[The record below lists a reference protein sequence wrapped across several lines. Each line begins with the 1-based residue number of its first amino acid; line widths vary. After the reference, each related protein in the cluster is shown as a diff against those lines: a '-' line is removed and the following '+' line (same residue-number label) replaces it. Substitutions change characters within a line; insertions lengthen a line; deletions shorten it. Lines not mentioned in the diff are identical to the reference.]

1 MLFRTPFTS
10 PSSVAPSF
18 RSSSPSPSSRPTL
31 AGAALFALLGLGI
44 AAPIFVAPGCASP
57 NGLVASRNAK
67 GVELYATGDYDRAIA
82 VFQEA
87 LAENPENA
95 ETLYN
100 LGAAYQ
106 RKALATGDYN
116 LLTQAENAYWAAL
129 ERDAAPETI
138 VCCYRGLATS
148 ASTRGDASGALQTLE
163 DWRDRNPDSIEPKL
177 EIAYL
182 LEALERDDDAYAVLE
197 EVAAAAPND
206 YRAFYKMGVLQE
218 RAGNVEE
225 ALDKT
230 TIAGRLNPT
239 DAALAKKAT
248 ELRAALEQ
256 NAAKA
261 TETADEVANLES
273 ETTLVAPT
281 AATDDAAEPEI
292 DAPTLPAPTFFDD
305 ATQTDDAGTGAG
317 DSTTNA
323 PQTLGADEVVLF
335 ARPDVDETLA
345 QNGKTSNPSPAVAAA
360 PRRQIVD
367 EGNVK
372 WIAPTAA
379 ASQVAANP
387 ADATAKNVKTGTNA
401 ASRLSD
407 GSGDATAVVQN
418 AQNTWNTQNAR
429 NTQTAQ
435 SRNDAQAPKDAQEKE
450 TAQVAQNTPTA
461 PTPQTPTVAKVAQA
475 PDAPRS
481 QRRAKKRTELNGEP
495 PTLRAGSFF

>member
-1 MLFRTPFTS
+1 MLFRTPLSF
-10 PSSVAPSF
+10 PPSVAPSF
-18 RSSSPSPSSRPTL
+18 RSPSSSSRPTL

-44 AAPIFVAPGCASP
+44 AAPTFLATGCSSP
-57 NGLVASRNAK
+57 NGLVASRNAR

-82 VFQEA
+82 VFQET

-106 RKALATGDYN
+106 RKALATGDYA

-148 ASTRGDASGALQTLE
+148 ASTRGDAALALQTLE
-163 DWRDRNPDSIEPKL
+163 SWRDRNPDSIEPKL

-182 LEALERDDDAYAVLE
+182 LEAQERDDEAYAILE
-197 EVAAAAPND
+197 EVAEAAPND

-218 RAGNVEE
+218 RAGNVQE

-239 DAALAKKAT
+239 DATLAKKAT

-256 NAAKA
+256 NAEKA
-261 TETADEVANLES
+261 TETADELADLES

-281 AATDDAAEPEI
+281 SATDDAAELEI
-292 DAPTLPAPTFFDD
+292 DAPTLPSPTFFDD
-305 ATQTDDAGTGAG
+305 ATQTDDASDA
-317 DSTTNA
+317 STTNA

-335 ARPDVDETLA
+335 ARPDVDGTLA
-345 QNGKTSNPSPAVAAA
+345 ANPKESASTVAAA
-360 PRRQIVD
+360 PRRKIID

-379 ASQVAANP
+379 ESAAVASAP
-387 ADATAKNVKTGTNA
+387 TTKTGSNA

-407 GSGDATAVVQN
+407 GSGDSGAV
-418 AQNTWNTQNAR
+418 AQSKEVAKETQKTQDAKE
-429 NTQTAQ
+429 TQTAQ
-435 SRNDAQAPKDAQEKE
+435 ATQAPK
-450 TAQVAQNTPTA
+450 
-461 PTPQTPTVAKVAQA
+461 VAKVAQA
-475 PDAPRS
+475 TPSANAAQPP
-481 QRRAKKRTELNGEP
+481 RRASKRVELNAEP

>member
-1 MLFRTPFTS
+1 MLFRTPLPFP
-10 PSSVAPSF
+10 PSAAPSF
-18 RSSSPSPSSRPTL
+18 RSPSSSRPTL

-44 AAPIFVAPGCASP
+44 AAPTFLATGCSSP
-57 NGLVASRNAK
+57 NGLVASRNAR

-82 VFQEA
+82 VFQET

-106 RKALATGDYN
+106 RKALATGDYA

-148 ASTRGDASGALQTLE
+148 ASTRGDAATALRTLE

-182 LEALERDDDAYAVLE
+182 LEAQERDDDAYAVLE
-197 EVAAAAPND
+197 EVAEAAPND

-218 RAGNVEE
+218 RAGNVQE

-239 DAALAKKAT
+239 DATLAKKAT

-256 NAAKA
+256 NAEKA
-261 TETADEVANLES
+261 TATADEIADLES

-281 AATDDAAEPEI
+281 SATDDAAELEI
-292 DAPTLPAPTFFDD
+292 DAPTLPSPTFFDD
-305 ATQTDDAGTGAG
+305 ATQTDDASDA
-317 DSTTNA
+317 STTNA
-323 PQTLGADEVVLF
+323 SQTLGADEIVLF
-335 ARPDVDETLA
+335 ARPDADGTLA
-345 QNGKTSNPSPAVAAA
+345 ANTKASASTVAAA
-360 PRRQIVD
+360 PRRKIID

-372 WIAPTAA
+372 WIAPVAASEAAGTDLEIAQTTKTASTAA
-379 ASQVAANP
+379 P
-387 ADATAKNVKTGTNA
+387 
-401 ASRLSD
+401 RLAD
-407 GSGDATAVVQN
+407 GSGDSTAF
-418 AQNTWNTQNAR
+418 AQNKKAGE
-429 NTQTAQ
+429 
-435 SRNDAQAPKDAQEKE
+435 EKE
-450 TAQVAQNTPTA
+450 TAQVAQTA
-461 PTPQTPTVAKVAQA
+461 QTQQVAKVAQA
-475 PDAPRS
+475 TPSAKPTQS
-481 QRRAKKRTELNGEP
+481 SKRASKRTELNAEP

>member
-1 MLFRTPFTS
+1 MLFRSFLTFP
-10 PSSVAPSF
+10 PSAAPSF
-18 RSSSPSPSSRPTL
+18 RSSTTSPSPSRPTL
-31 AGAALFALLGLGI
+31 AGAALFALLGFGI
-44 AAPIFVAPGCASP
+44 AAPTFVATGCASP
-57 NGLVASRNAK
+57 SGLVASRNAQ

-82 VFQEA
+82 VFQET

-106 RKALATGDYN
+106 RKALATGDYA

-148 ASTRGDASGALQTLE
+148 ASTRGDAATALRTLE
-163 DWRDRNPDSIEPKL
+163 DWRDRNPESIEPKL
-177 EIAYL
+177 EIAYF
-182 LEALERDDDAYAVLE
+182 LEAQERDDEAYAVLE
-197 EVAAAAPND
+197 EVAEAAPND

-218 RAGNVEE
+218 RAGNVQE
-225 ALDKT
+225 ALDNT

-256 NAAKA
+256 SAEKA
-261 TETADEVANLES
+261 TETADEIADLAS

-281 AATDDAAEPEI
+281 AATDDAADVELENN
-292 DAPTLPAPTFFDD
+292 APTLPSPTFFDD
-305 ATQTDDAGTGAG
+305 APSTDDASDA
-317 DSTTNA
+317 STTNA

-335 ARPDVDETLA
+335 ARPDVDGTLA
-345 QNGKTSNPSPAVAAA
+345 ENSTSTQAQTKTAPTAVAAA
-360 PRRQIVD
+360 SSRRQIVD

-379 ASQVAANP
+379 NS
-387 ADATAKNVKTGTNA
+387 ADATVKNGKTGANA

-407 GSGDATAVVQN
+407 GSGDATAVAQNKQN
-418 AQNTWNTQNAR
+418 AQNN
-429 NTQTAQ
+429 
-435 SRNDAQAPKDAQEKE
+435 E
-450 TAQVAQNTPTA
+450 TAQVAQNTQNA
-461 PTPQTPTVAKVAQA
+461 PTTQARPVVKVAQA
-475 PDAPRS
+475 PPSVNATQS
-481 QRRAKKRTELNGEP
+481 QKRVKKRTELNAEP

>member
-1 MLFRTPFTS
+1 MLFRSPFS
-10 PSSVAPSF
+10 FPPSVAPSF
-18 RSSSPSPSSRPTL
+18 RSSSPSSPSTSSRPTL
-31 AGAALFALLGLGI
+31 AQAALFALLGLGI
-44 AAPIFVAPGCASP
+44 VAPTLVAPGCSSP
-57 NGLVASRNAK
+57 SGLVASRNAQ
-67 GVELYATGDYDRAIA
+67 GVELYANGDYDRAIA
-82 VFQEA
+82 VFQDA

-106 RKALATGDYN
+106 RKALATGDYA

-148 ASTRGDASGALQTLE
+148 ATTRGDAALALQTLE
-163 DWRDRNPDSIEPKL
+163 DWRDRNPESIEPKL

-182 LEALERDDDAYAVLE
+182 LEAQERDDDAYAVLE

-218 RAGNVEE
+218 RAGNVQE

-239 DAALAKKAT
+239 DAALAQKAT

-281 AATDDAAEPEI
+281 AATDDEI
-292 DAPTLPAPTFFDD
+292 DAPTLPSPTFFDD
-305 ATQTDDAGTGAG
+305 ATQTDDAGTGADD

-345 QNGKTSNPSPAVAAA
+345 ANSTQTKNASTAVAAA
-360 PRRQIVD
+360 PPRRKIVD
-367 EGNVK
+367 DGNVK

-379 ASQVAANP
+379 ASEVAA
-387 ADATAKNVKTGTNA
+387 ASSAASDSAVTTVKNVKTGSTA

-407 GSGDATAVVQN
+407 GSGDATAV
-418 AQNTWNTQNAR
+418 AQSEQNTQNTQ
-429 NTQTAQ
+429 NTQ
-435 SRNDAQAPKDAQEKE
+435 NLKE
-450 TAQVAQNTPTA
+450 TQNKEATQVAQNTQNA
-461 PTPQTPTVAKVAQA
+461 PATQTRPVAKVAQA
-475 PDAPRS
+475 TPTPTPKRV
-481 QRRAKKRTELNGEP
+481 QKRTELNAEP

>member
-1 MLFRTPFTS
+1 MLFRTPLSF
-10 PSSVAPSF
+10 PPSVAPSF
-18 RSSSPSPSSRPTL
+18 RSPSSSSRPTL

-44 AAPIFVAPGCASP
+44 AAPTFLATGCSSP
-57 NGLVASRNAK
+57 NGLVASRNAR

-82 VFQEA
+82 VFQET

-106 RKALATGDYN
+106 RKALATGDYA

-148 ASTRGDASGALQTLE
+148 ASTRGDAATALQTLE
-163 DWRDRNPDSIEPKL
+163 DWRDRNPESIEPKL
-177 EIAYL
+177 EIAYF
-182 LEALERDDDAYAVLE
+182 LEAQERDDEAYAVLE
-197 EVAAAAPND
+197 EVAEAAPND

-218 RAGNVEE
+218 RAGNVQE

-256 NAAKA
+256 SAEKA
-261 TETADEVANLES
+261 TETADEIADLES

-281 AATDDAAEPEI
+281 AATDETDDVET
-292 DAPTLPAPTFFDD
+292 DAPTLPSPTFFDD
-305 ATQTDDAGTGAG
+305 ATQTDDASD

-335 ARPDVDETLA
+335 ARPDVDGTLA
-345 QNGKTSNPSPAVAAA
+345 AKQTPTASTAVAAA
-360 PRRQIVD
+360 PRRKIVD

-379 ASQVAANP
+379 ASEVADAS
-387 ADATAKNVKTGTNA
+387 AVATAKNAKTGD
-401 ASRLSD
+401 ASPLSD
-407 GSGDATAVVQN
+407 GSGDATAV
-418 AQNTWNTQNAR
+418 AQKKQDEPKTQVG
-429 NTQTAQ
+429 
-435 SRNDAQAPKDAQEKE
+435 EVKE
-450 TAQVAQNTPTA
+450 TAQVAQNAQAT
-461 PTPQTPTVAKVAQA
+461 QTPTVAKVAQLPPTTAA
-475 PDAPRS
+475 PQKRV
-481 QRRAKKRTELNGEP
+481 KKRAELNAEP
-495 PTLRAGSFF
+495 PTLRAG

>member
-1 MLFRTPFTS
+1 MLFRSFLTFP
-10 PSSVAPSF
+10 PSAAPSF
-18 RSSSPSPSSRPTL
+18 RSPSPSRPTL
-31 AGAALFALLGLGI
+31 AGAAFFALLGLGVV
-44 AAPIFVAPGCASP
+44 APTFVATGCSSP
-57 NGLVASRNAK
+57 TGLVASRNAR

-82 VFQEA
+82 VFQET

-106 RKALATGDYN
+106 RKALATGDYA

-148 ASTRGDASGALQTLE
+148 ASTRGDAATALQTLE
-163 DWRDRNPDSIEPKL
+163 DWRDRNPESIEPKL
-177 EIAYL
+177 EIAYF
-182 LEALERDDDAYAVLE
+182 LEAQERDDEAYAVLE
-197 EVAAAAPND
+197 EVAEAAPND

-218 RAGNVEE
+218 RAGNVQE

-248 ELRAALEQ
+248 ELRAALER
-256 NAAKA
+256 NAEKA
-261 TETADEVANLES
+261 TKTADEIADLES

-281 AATDDAAEPEI
+281 AATDETDDVET
-292 DAPTLPAPTFFDD
+292 DAPTLPSPTFFDD
-305 ATQTDDAGTGAG
+305 ATQTDD

-335 ARPDVDETLA
+335 ARPDVDGTLA
-345 QNGKTSNPSPAVAAA
+345 AKQTPTATTAVANA
-360 PRRQIVD
+360 PRRKIVD

-372 WIAPTAA
+372 WIAPAA
-379 ASQVAANP
+379 ASEI
-387 ADATAKNVKTGTNA
+387 ADATAKNAKTGD
-401 ASRLSD
+401 ASPLSD
-407 GSGDATAVVQN
+407 GSGDATAVAQKKQN
-418 AQNTWNTQNAR
+418 AQN
-429 NTQTAQ
+429 
-435 SRNDAQAPKDAQEKE
+435 DEEKE
-450 TAQVAQNTPTA
+450 TTQVAQNAQAT
-461 PTPQTPTVAKVAQA
+461 QTPTVAKVAQLPPTSAA
-475 PDAPRS
+475 PQKRV
-481 QRRAKKRTELNGEP
+481 KKRAELNAEP

>member
-1 MLFRTPFTS
+1 MLFRSPFS
-10 PSSVAPSF
+10 FPPSVAPSF
-18 RSSSPSPSSRPTL
+18 RSSSPSSPSTSSRPTL
-31 AGAALFALLGLGI
+31 AQAALFALLGLGI
-44 AAPIFVAPGCASP
+44 VAPTLVAPGCSSP
-57 NGLVASRNAK
+57 SGLVASRNAQ
-67 GVELYATGDYDRAIA
+67 GVELYANGDYDRAIA
-82 VFQEA
+82 VFQDA

-106 RKALATGDYN
+106 RKALATGDYA

-148 ASTRGDASGALQTLE
+148 ATTRGDAALALQTLE
-163 DWRDRNPDSIEPKL
+163 DWRDRNPESIEPKL

-182 LEALERDDDAYAVLE
+182 LEAQERDDDAYAVLE

-218 RAGNVEE
+218 RAGNVQE

-239 DAALAKKAT
+239 DAALAQKAT

-281 AATDDAAEPEI
+281 AATDDEI
-292 DAPTLPAPTFFDD
+292 DAPTLPSPTFFDD
-305 ATQTDDAGTGAG
+305 ATQTDDASDA
-317 DSTTNA
+317 STTNA

-345 QNGKTSNPSPAVAAA
+345 ANSTQTKNASTAVAAA
-360 PRRQIVD
+360 PRRKIVD

-372 WIAPTAA
+372 WIAPAV
-379 ASQVAANP
+379 ASGV
-387 ADATAKNVKTGTNA
+387 ADATAKTAKTGD

-407 GSGDATAVVQN
+407 G
-418 AQNTWNTQNAR
+418 
-429 NTQTAQ
+429 
-435 SRNDAQAPKDAQEKE
+435 
-450 TAQVAQNTPTA
+450 
-461 PTPQTPTVAKVAQA
+461 
-475 PDAPRS
+475 
-481 QRRAKKRTELNGEP
+481 
-495 PTLRAGSFF
+495 

>member
-1 MLFRTPFTS
+1 MLFRTPFS
-10 PSSVAPSF
+10 FPPSAAPSF
-18 RSSSPSPSSRPTL
+18 RSPSSPSSRPTL

-44 AAPIFVAPGCASP
+44 AAPTFVATGCASP
-57 NGLVASRNAK
+57 SGLVASRNAQ

-82 VFQEA
+82 VFQET

-106 RKALATGDYN
+106 RKALATGDYA

-129 ERDAAPETI
+129 EREAAPETI

-148 ASTRGDASGALQTLE
+148 ASTRGDAATALQTLE

-177 EIAYL
+177 EIAYF
-182 LEALERDDDAYAVLE
+182 LEAQERDDEAYAVLE

-218 RAGNVEE
+218 RAGNVQE

-261 TETADEVANLES
+261 TETADEIADLES

-281 AATDDAAEPEI
+281 SATDDAADGELEN
-292 DAPTLPAPTFFDD
+292 DAPTLPSPTFFDD
-305 ATQTDDAGTGAG
+305 ATQTDAAASDASGT
-317 DSTTNA
+317 STTNV

-335 ARPDVDETLA
+335 SRPEVDATLA
-345 QNGKTSNPSPAVAAA
+345 ENSTRSQTPTKTASTAAS
-360 PRRQIVD
+360 PRRKIID

-379 ASQVAANP
+379 ASEVAANS
-387 ADATAKNVKTGTNA
+387 ADATAPTDKNGKTGANA

-407 GSGDATAVVQN
+407 GSGDATAVAQNKQN
-418 AQNTWNTQNAR
+418 AQN
-429 NTQTAQ
+429 
-435 SRNDAQAPKDAQEKE
+435 KE
-450 TAQVAQNTPTA
+450 TAQVAQNTQVAQNAQSPK
-461 PTPQTPTVAKVAQA
+461 VAKVAQA
-475 PDAPRS
+475 TATP
-481 QRRAKKRTELNGEP
+481 QRVKKRTELNAEP
-495 PTLRAGSFF
+495 PTLRAGSLF

>member
-1 MLFRTPFTS
+1 MLFRSFLTFP
-10 PSSVAPSF
+10 PSVALSF
-18 RSSSPSPSSRPTL
+18 RSPSPASRPTL
-31 AGAALFALLGLGI
+31 AGAALFALLGLGVV
-44 AAPIFVAPGCASP
+44 APTFVATGCSSP
-57 NGLVASRNAK
+57 TGLVASRNAR

-82 VFQEA
+82 VFQET

-106 RKALATGDYN
+106 RKALATGDYA

-148 ASTRGDASGALQTLE
+148 ASTRGDAATALQTLE
-163 DWRDRNPDSIEPKL
+163 DWRDRNPESIEPKL
-177 EIAYL
+177 EIAYF
-182 LEALERDDDAYAVLE
+182 LEAQERDDEAYAVLE
-197 EVAAAAPND
+197 EVAEAAPND

-218 RAGNVEE
+218 RAGNVQE

-256 NAAKA
+256 SAEKA
-261 TETADEVANLES
+261 TKTADEIADLES

-281 AATDDAAEPEI
+281 AATDETDDVKT
-292 DAPTLPAPTFFDD
+292 DAPTLPSPTFFDD
-305 ATQTDDAGTGAG
+305 ATQTDDASDA
-317 DSTTNA
+317 STTNA

-335 ARPDVDETLA
+335 ARPDVDGTLA
-345 QNGKTSNPSPAVAAA
+345 ANQTETASTAVAAA
-360 PRRQIVD
+360 PRRKIVD

-372 WIAPTAA
+372 WIAPAV
-379 ASQVAANP
+379 ASEV
-387 ADATAKNVKTGTNA
+387 ADATAKTAKTGD

-407 GSGDATAVVQN
+407 GSGDAAAVAQKKQN
-418 AQNTWNTQNAR
+418 AQN
-429 NTQTAQ
+429 
-435 SRNDAQAPKDAQEKE
+435 DEEKE
-450 TAQVAQNTPTA
+450 TTQVAQNAQAT
-461 PTPQTPTVAKVAQA
+461 QTPTVAKVAQLPPTSAA
-475 PDAPRS
+475 PQKRV
-481 QRRAKKRTELNGEP
+481 KKRTELNAEP

>member
-1 MLFRTPFTS
+1 MLFRSFLTFP
-10 PSSVAPSF
+10 PSAALSF
-18 RSSSPSPSSRPTL
+18 RSPSPSRPTL
-31 AGAALFALLGLGI
+31 AGAALFALLGLGVV
-44 AAPIFVAPGCASP
+44 APTFVATGCSSP
-57 NGLVASRNAK
+57 TGLVASRNAR

-82 VFQEA
+82 VFQET

-106 RKALATGDYN
+106 RKALATGDYA

-148 ASTRGDASGALQTLE
+148 ASTRGDAATALRTLE
-163 DWRDRNPDSIEPKL
+163 DWRDRNPESIEPKL
-177 EIAYL
+177 EIAYF
-182 LEALERDDDAYAVLE
+182 LEAQERDDEAYAVLE
-197 EVAAAAPND
+197 EVAEAAPND

-218 RAGNVEE
+218 RAGNVQE

-256 NAAKA
+256 SAEKA
-261 TETADEVANLES
+261 TKTADEIADLES

-281 AATDDAAEPEI
+281 AATDETDDVET
-292 DAPTLPAPTFFDD
+292 DAPTLPSPTFFDD
-305 ATQTDDAGTGAG
+305 ATQTDDASDA
-317 DSTTNA
+317 STTNA

-345 QNGKTSNPSPAVAAA
+345 ANKTETASTAVAAA
-360 PRRQIVD
+360 PRRKIVD

-372 WIAPTAA
+372 WIAPAV
-379 ASQVAANP
+379 ASEV
-387 ADATAKNVKTGTNA
+387 ADATAKTAKTGD

-407 GSGDATAVVQN
+407 GSGDAAAVAQKKQN
-418 AQNTWNTQNAR
+418 AQN
-429 NTQTAQ
+429 
-435 SRNDAQAPKDAQEKE
+435 DEEKE
-450 TAQVAQNTPTA
+450 TTQVAQNAQAT
-461 PTPQTPTVAKVAQA
+461 QTPTVAKVAQLPPTSAA
-475 PDAPRS
+475 PQKRV
-481 QRRAKKRTELNGEP
+481 KKRTELNAEP

>member
-1 MLFRTPFTS
+1 MLFRSPFS
-10 PSSVAPSF
+10 FPPSVAPSF
-18 RSSSPSPSSRPTL
+18 RPSTPSPSPSPASRPTL

-44 AAPIFVAPGCASP
+44 AAPPFFATGCASP
-57 NGLVASRNAK
+57 SGLVASRNAQ

-82 VFQEA
+82 VFQET

-106 RKALATGDYN
+106 RKALATGDYA

-148 ASTRGDASGALQTLE
+148 ASTRGDAATALQTLE
-163 DWRDRNPDSIEPKL
+163 DWRDRNPESIEPKL
-177 EIAYL
+177 EIAYF
-182 LEALERDDDAYAVLE
+182 LEAQERDDEAYAVLE
-197 EVAAAAPND
+197 EVAEAAPND

-218 RAGNVEE
+218 RAGNVQE

-256 NAAKA
+256 SAEKA
-261 TETADEVANLES
+261 TETADEIADLES

-281 AATDDAAEPEI
+281 AATDETDDVET
-292 DAPTLPAPTFFDD
+292 DAPTLPSPTFFDD
-305 ATQTDDAGTGAG
+305 ATQTDDASDA
-317 DSTTNA
+317 STTNA

-335 ARPDVDETLA
+335 ARPDVDGTLA
-345 QNGKTSNPSPAVAAA
+345 ENSTSTQAQTKTAPTAVAAS

-379 ASQVAANP
+379 ASEVAANS
-387 ADATAKNVKTGTNA
+387 AEATGKNVKTASNA

-407 GSGDATAVVQN
+407 GSGDATAVAQKKQN
-418 AQNTWNTQNAR
+418 AQSAQN
-429 NTQTAQ
+429 
-435 SRNDAQAPKDAQEKE
+435 QEKAQNNQ
-450 TAQVAQNTPTA
+450 TAQVAQNTQNGSATQARP
-461 PTPQTPTVAKVAQA
+461 VAKVAQA
-475 PDAPRS
+475 PPSGNATQSPKRV
-481 QRRAKKRTELNGEP
+481 KKRTELNGEP

>member
-1 MLFRTPFTS
+1 MLFRTPFS
-10 PSSVAPSF
+10 FPPSVAPSF
-18 RSSSPSPSSRPTL
+18 RSPSSPSARPTF
-31 AGAALFALLGLGI
+31 AQAALFALLGLGI
-44 AAPIFVAPGCASP
+44 VAPTFVATGCASP
-57 NGLVASRNAK
+57 SGLVASRNAR

-82 VFQEA
+82 VFQET

-148 ASTRGDASGALQTLE
+148 ASTRGDAAGALQTLE

-182 LEALERDDDAYAVLE
+182 LEAQERDDEAYAVLE

-218 RAGNVEE
+218 RAGNVQE

-230 TIAGRLNPT
+230 MIAGRLNPT

-261 TETADEVANLES
+261 TETADEIADLET
-273 ETTLVAPT
+273 EPTLVAPT
-281 AATDDAAEPEI
+281 AATGDAADAEI
-292 DAPTLPAPTFFDD
+292 DAPTLPSPTFFDD
-305 ATQTDDAGTGAG
+305 ATQTDDADA
-317 DSTTNA
+317 DVSDDATTNA

-345 QNGKTSNPSPAVAAA
+345 ANSTQTKNASTAVAAA
-360 PRRQIVD
+360 PSRRQIVD

-379 ASQVAANP
+379 ATEIAAQS
-387 ADATAKNVKTGTNA
+387 ADATAKNGKTGANA

-407 GSGDATAVVQN
+407 GSGDATAVAQNGQN
-418 AQNTWNTQNAR
+418 AQNKEA
-429 NTQTAQ
+429 AQ
-435 SRNDAQAPKDAQEKE
+435 DEE
-450 TAQVAQNTPTA
+450 TARDKEATQVAQNAQKAQP
-461 PTPQTPTVAKVAQA
+461 PKVAKVAQA
-475 PDAPRS
+475 TPTPK
-481 QRRAKKRTELNGEP
+481 RAKKRAELNAEP

>member
-1 MLFRTPFTS
+1 MLFRSPFS
-10 PSSVAPSF
+10 FPPSVAPSF
-18 RSSSPSPSSRPTL
+18 PSSTPSPSPSSASRPTL

-44 AAPIFVAPGCASP
+44 VAPPFFATGCASP
-57 NGLVASRNAK
+57 SGLVASRNAQ

-82 VFQEA
+82 VFQET

-106 RKALATGDYN
+106 RKALATGDYA

-148 ASTRGDASGALQTLE
+148 ASTRGDAATALRTLE
-163 DWRDRNPDSIEPKL
+163 DWRDRNPESIEPKL
-177 EIAYL
+177 EIAYF
-182 LEALERDDDAYAVLE
+182 LEAQERDDEAYALLE

-218 RAGNVEE
+218 RAGNVQE

-239 DAALAKKAT
+239 DAALAQKAT

-261 TETADEVANLES
+261 TETADELADFES

-281 AATDDAAEPEI
+281 AATDDAAELEI

-305 ATQTDDAGTGAG
+305 ATQTDDAGSGSGA
-317 DSTTNA
+317 DDASTTNA
-323 PQTLGADEVVLF
+323 TQTLGADEVVLF
-335 ARPDVDETLA
+335 SRPDVDGTLA
-345 QNGKTSNPSPAVAAA
+345 ENSTRRQTAPTAAVADA
-360 PRRQIVD
+360 PRRKIVD

-379 ASQVAANP
+379 ASEIASDSAA
-387 ADATAKNVKTGTNA
+387 ATGKNVKTGSSA

-407 GSGDATAVVQN
+407 GSGDANVVAQNQQN
-418 AQNTWNTQNAR
+418 AQNTKGAQNTQSPENA
-429 NTQTAQ
+429 QV
-435 SRNDAQAPKDAQEKE
+435 KE
-450 TAQVAQNTPTA
+450 TTQVAQNTQTA
-461 PTPQTPTVAKVAQA
+461 PTTQTPTVAKVAQA
-475 PDAPRS
+475 TPNANATR
-481 QRRAKKRTELNGEP
+481 
-495 PTLRAGSFF
+495 

>member
-1 MLFRTPFTS
+1 MLFRTPLSFP
-10 PSSVAPSF
+10 PSAAPSF
-18 RSSSPSPSSRPTL
+18 RSPSSSPSSRPTL
-31 AGAALFALLGLGI
+31 AGAAFAALLGLGI
-44 AAPIFVAPGCASP
+44 VAPTFFATGCASP
-57 NGLVASRNAK
+57 SGLVASRNAR

-82 VFQEA
+82 VFQET

-106 RKALATGDYN
+106 RKALATGDYA

-148 ASTRGDASGALQTLE
+148 ASTRGDAATALQTLE
-163 DWRDRNPDSIEPKL
+163 DWRDRNPESIEPKL
-177 EIAYL
+177 EIAYF
-182 LEALERDDDAYAVLE
+182 LEAQERDDEAYAVLE

-218 RAGNVEE
+218 RAGNVQE

-256 NAAKA
+256 NAEQA
-261 TETADEVANLES
+261 TETADEIADLES
-273 ETTLVAPT
+273 ETTLIAPT
-281 AATDDAAEPEI
+281 AATDDAAELEI
-292 DAPTLPAPTFFDD
+292 DAPTLPSPTFFDD
-305 ATQTDDAGTGAG
+305 ATQTDDAATDASN

-335 ARPDVDETLA
+335 ARPDVDGTLA
-345 QNGKTSNPSPAVAAA
+345 ANQAEAKSTAVAVA
-360 PRRQIVD
+360 PTRRKIVD

-379 ASQVAANP
+379 ASEVAANS
-387 ADATAKNVKTGTNA
+387 ADATAQTGKDVKTGSNA

-407 GSGDATAVVQN
+407 GSGDANAV
-418 AQNTWNTQNAR
+418 AQNKR
-429 NTQTAQ
+429 
-435 SRNDAQAPKDAQEKE
+435 DAQISEEKE
-450 TAQVAQNTPTA
+450 TAQAPQVARATP
-461 PTPQTPTVAKVAQA
+461 TPTVAKVAQTTPSA
-475 PDAPRS
+475 NAASTPK
-481 QRRAKKRTELNGEP
+481 RAGKRTELNAEP

>member
-1 MLFRTPFTS
+1 MLFRTPLSF
-10 PSSVAPSF
+10 PPSVAPSF
-18 RSSSPSPSSRPTL
+18 RSPSSSSRPTL

-44 AAPIFVAPGCASP
+44 AAPTFLATGCSSP
-57 NGLVASRNAK
+57 NGLVASRNAR

-82 VFQEA
+82 VFQET

-106 RKALATGDYN
+106 RKALATGDYA

-148 ASTRGDASGALQTLE
+148 ASTRGDAALALQTLE
-163 DWRDRNPDSIEPKL
+163 SWRDRNPDSIEPKL

-182 LEALERDDDAYAVLE
+182 LEAQERDDEAYAILE
-197 EVAAAAPND
+197 EVAEAAPND

-218 RAGNVEE
+218 RAGNVQE

-239 DAALAKKAT
+239 DATLAKKAT

-256 NAAKA
+256 NAEKA
-261 TETADEVANLES
+261 TETADELADLES

-281 AATDDAAEPEI
+281 SATDDAAELEI
-292 DAPTLPAPTFFDD
+292 DAPTLPSPTFFDD
-305 ATQTDDAGTGAG
+305 ATQTDDASDA
-317 DSTTNA
+317 STTNA

-335 ARPDVDETLA
+335 ARPDVDGTLA
-345 QNGKTSNPSPAVAAA
+345 ANPKESASTVAAA
-360 PRRQIVD
+360 PRRKIID

-379 ASQVAANP
+379 ESAAVASAP
-387 ADATAKNVKTGTNA
+387 TTKTGSNA

-407 GSGDATAVVQN
+407 GSGDSGVV
-418 AQNTWNTQNAR
+418 AQSKEVAKETQKTQDAKE
-429 NTQTAQ
+429 TQTAQ
-435 SRNDAQAPKDAQEKE
+435 ATQAP
-450 TAQVAQNTPTA
+450 
-461 PTPQTPTVAKVAQA
+461 KVAQA
-475 PDAPRS
+475 TPSANAAQPP
-481 QRRAKKRTELNGEP
+481 RRASKRVELNAEP

>member
-1 MLFRTPFTS
+1 MLFRTPLSF
-10 PSSVAPSF
+10 PPSVAPSF
-18 RSSSPSPSSRPTL
+18 RSPSSSSRPTL

-44 AAPIFVAPGCASP
+44 AAPTFLATGCSSP
-57 NGLVASRNAK
+57 NGLVASRNAR

-82 VFQEA
+82 VFQET

-106 RKALATGDYN
+106 RKALATGDYA

-148 ASTRGDASGALQTLE
+148 ASTRGDAALALQTLE
-163 DWRDRNPDSIEPKL
+163 SWRDRNPDSIEPKL

-182 LEALERDDDAYAVLE
+182 LEAQERDDEAYAILE
-197 EVAAAAPND
+197 EVAEAAPND

-218 RAGNVEE
+218 RAGNVQE

-239 DAALAKKAT
+239 DATLAKKAT

-256 NAAKA
+256 NAEKA
-261 TETADEVANLES
+261 TETADELADLES

-281 AATDDAAEPEI
+281 SATDDAAELEI
-292 DAPTLPAPTFFDD
+292 DAPTLPSPTFFDD
-305 ATQTDDAGTGAG
+305 ATQTDDASDA
-317 DSTTNA
+317 STTNA
-323 PQTLGADEVVLF
+323 TQTLGADEVVLF
-335 ARPDVDETLA
+335 ARPDVDGTLA
-345 QNGKTSNPSPAVAAA
+345 ANPKESASTVAAA
-360 PRRQIVD
+360 PRRKIID

-379 ASQVAANP
+379 ESAAVASAP
-387 ADATAKNVKTGTNA
+387 TTKTGSNA

-407 GSGDATAVVQN
+407 GSGDSGDV
-418 AQNTWNTQNAR
+418 AQSKEVAKETQKTQDAKE
-429 NTQTAQ
+429 TQTAQ
-435 SRNDAQAPKDAQEKE
+435 ATQAPK
-450 TAQVAQNTPTA
+450 
-461 PTPQTPTVAKVAQA
+461 VAKVAQA
-475 PDAPRS
+475 TPSANAAQPP
-481 QRRAKKRTELNGEP
+481 RRASKRVELNAEP

>member
-1 MLFRTPFTS
+1 MLFRSPFS
-10 PSSVAPSF
+10 FPPSVAPSF
-18 RSSSPSPSSRPTL
+18 PSSTPSPSPSSASRPTL

-44 AAPIFVAPGCASP
+44 VAPPFFATGCASP
-57 NGLVASRNAK
+57 SGLVASRNAQ

-82 VFQEA
+82 VFQET

-106 RKALATGDYN
+106 RKALATGDYA

-148 ASTRGDASGALQTLE
+148 ASTRGDAATALRTLE
-163 DWRDRNPDSIEPKL
+163 DWRDRNPESIEPKL
-177 EIAYL
+177 EIAYF
-182 LEALERDDDAYAVLE
+182 LEAQERDDEAYALLE

-218 RAGNVEE
+218 RAGNVQE

-239 DAALAKKAT
+239 DAALAQKAT

-261 TETADEVANLES
+261 TETADELADFES

-281 AATDDAAEPEI
+281 AATDDAAELEI

-305 ATQTDDAGTGAG
+305 ATQTDDAGSGSGA
-317 DSTTNA
+317 DDASTTNA
-323 PQTLGADEVVLF
+323 TQTLGADEVVLF
-335 ARPDVDETLA
+335 SRPDVDGTLA
-345 QNGKTSNPSPAVAAA
+345 ENSTRRQTAPTAAVADA
-360 PRRQIVD
+360 PRRKIVD

-379 ASQVAANP
+379 ASEV
-387 ADATAKNVKTGTNA
+387 A
-401 ASRLSD
+401 ASRLAD
-407 GSGDATAVVQN
+407 GSGDATAVAQNKSN
-418 AQNTWNTQNAR
+418 AQNKQN
-429 NTQTAQ
+429 Q
-435 SRNDAQAPKDAQEKE
+435 KDAQDKE
-450 TAQVAQNTPTA
+450 SAQVAQATQA
-461 PTPQTPTVAKVAQA
+461 AQSPQVAKVAQA
-475 PDAPRS
+475 TPTPK
-481 QRRAKKRTELNGEP
+481 RAKKRTELNAEP

>member
-1 MLFRTPFTS
+1 MLFRTPLSS
-10 PSSVAPSF
+10 PPSVAPSF
-18 RSSSPSPSSRPTL
+18 RSPSPSSRPTL

-44 AAPIFVAPGCASP
+44 VAPTFVAPGCASP
-57 NGLVASRNAK
+57 SGLVASRNAR

-106 RKALATGDYN
+106 RKALATGDYA

-148 ASTRGDASGALQTLE
+148 ASTRGDAASALRTLE

-177 EIAYL
+177 EIAYF
-182 LEALERDDDAYAVLE
+182 LEAQERDDEAYAVLE

-218 RAGNVEE
+218 RAGNVQE

-239 DAALAKKAT
+239 DAALAQKAT

-256 NAAKA
+256 NAAQA
-261 TETADEVANLES
+261 TETADEVAGLAS

-281 AATDDAAEPEI
+281 AATDDA
-292 DAPTLPAPTFFDD
+292 PTLPSPTFFDD
-305 ATQTDDAGTGAG
+305 ATQNDEAASDADASD

-335 ARPDVDETLA
+335 ARPDVDGTLA
-345 QNGKTSNPSPAVAAA
+345 ENSTPTPTKTAPTAVAAS
-360 PRRQIVD
+360 PRRKIVD

-379 ASQVAANP
+379 ASEIAADSAVA
-387 ADATAKNVKTGTNA
+387 TGKNVKTGSSA

-407 GSGDATAVVQN
+407 GSGDANPVVAQNQQN
-418 AQNTWNTQNAR
+418 AQNTQNTQNQESA
-429 NTQTAQ
+429 QT
-435 SRNDAQAPKDAQEKE
+435 KE
-450 TAQVAQNTPTA
+450 TTQVAQNTQTA
-461 PTPQTPTVAKVAQA
+461 PTTQTSTVAKVAQA
-475 PDAPRS
+475 TPSANATRTPK
-481 QRRAKKRTELNGEP
+481 RANKRTELNGEP
-495 PTLRAGSFF
+495 PILRAGSFF

>member
-1 MLFRTPFTS
+1 MLFRTPLSFP
-10 PSSVAPSF
+10 PSAASSL

-31 AGAALFALLGLGI
+31 AGAAFVALLGLGI
-44 AAPIFVAPGCASP
+44 VAPTFVATGCASP
-57 NGLVASRNAK
+57 SGLAASRNAK
-67 GVELYATGDYDRAIA
+67 GVEFYATGDYDRAVA

-106 RKALATGDYN
+106 RKALATGDYA

-148 ASTRGDASGALQTLE
+148 ATTRGDAAGALRTLE
-163 DWRDRNPDSIEPKL
+163 DWRDRNPESIEPKL

-182 LEALERDDDAYAVLE
+182 LEAQERDDDAYAVLE

-218 RAGNVEE
+218 RAGNVQE

-239 DAALAKKAT
+239 DAALAQKAT

-281 AATDDAAEPEI
+281 AATDDEI
-292 DAPTLPAPTFFDD
+292 DAPTLPSPTFFDD
-305 ATQTDDAGTGAG
+305 ATQTDDAETGASD

-345 QNGKTSNPSPAVAAA
+345 ANKTETASTAVAAA

-379 ASQVAANP
+379 ASEVAANS
-387 ADATAKNVKTGTNA
+387 ADGGDATGKNAGKNVKTGSNA

-407 GSGDATAVVQN
+407 GSGDATAVAQNDPQTRN
-418 AQNTWNTQNAR
+418 AQD
-429 NTQTAQ
+429 
-435 SRNDAQAPKDAQEKE
+435 SKDAQGKE
-450 TAQVAQNTPTA
+450 TAQVAQNTQNTSA
-461 PTPQTPTVAKVAQA
+461 TQTRPVAKVAQA
-475 PDAPRS
+475 TPPPKRV
-481 QRRAKKRTELNGEP
+481 KKRTELNGEP

>member
-1 MLFRTPFTS
+1 MLFRTPFS
-10 PSSVAPSF
+10 FPPSVAPSF
-18 RSSSPSPSSRPTL
+18 RSPSSPSTSSRPTL
-31 AGAALFALLGLGI
+31 AQAALFALLGLGI
-44 AAPIFVAPGCASP
+44 VAPTLVAPGCASP
-57 NGLVASRNAK
+57 SGLVASRNAQ
-67 GVELYATGDYDRAIA
+67 GVELYANGDYDRAIA
-82 VFQEA
+82 VFQDA

-106 RKALATGDYN
+106 RKALATGDYA

-148 ASTRGDASGALQTLE
+148 ATTRGDAAGALQTLE
-163 DWRDRNPDSIEPKL
+163 DWRDRNPESIEPKL

-182 LEALERDDDAYAVLE
+182 LEAQERDDDAYAVLE

-218 RAGNVEE
+218 RAGNVQE

-239 DAALAKKAT
+239 DAALAQKAT
-248 ELRAALEQ
+248 ELRATLEQ

-281 AATDDAAEPEI
+281 AATDEADDGPI
-292 DAPTLPAPTFFDD
+292 DAPTLPEPTFFDD
-305 ATQTDDAGTGAG
+305 ATQTDDVGPGTD
-317 DSTTNA
+317 DSTANA
-323 PQTLGADEVVLF
+323 TQTLDADEVVLF

-345 QNGKTSNPSPAVAAA
+345 ANSTQTKNASTVVAAA
-360 PRRQIVD
+360 PRRKIVD
-367 EGNVK
+367 DGNVK

-379 ASQVAANP
+379 ASEVAANSSP
-387 ADATAKNVKTGTNA
+387 ASDSADATVKNVKAGSIA

-407 GSGDATAVVQN
+407 GSGDATAVAQSEQK
-418 AQNTWNTQNAR
+418 AQNTQNLKETQNKEATRVAQNTQNAPA
-429 NTQTAQ
+429 TQT
-435 SRNDAQAPKDAQEKE
+435 RP
-450 TAQVAQNTPTA
+450 
-461 PTPQTPTVAKVAQA
+461 VAKVAQT
-475 PDAPRS
+475 PPPSKRV
-481 QRRAKKRTELNGEP
+481 KKRTELNAEP

>member
-1 MLFRTPFTS
+1 MLFRTPLSS
-10 PSSVAPSF
+10 PPSVAPSF
-18 RSSSPSPSSRPTL
+18 RSPSSSRPTL

-44 AAPIFVAPGCASP
+44 AAPTFVATGCSSP
-57 NGLVASRNAK
+57 NGLVASRNAR

-82 VFQEA
+82 VFQET

-106 RKALATGDYN
+106 RKALATGDYA

-148 ASTRGDASGALQTLE
+148 ASTRGDAATALQTLE

-182 LEALERDDDAYAVLE
+182 LEAQEKDDEAYAVLE

-206 YRAFYKMGVLQE
+206 YRAFYKMGVLLE
-218 RAGNVEE
+218 RAGNVQE

-239 DAALAKKAT
+239 DAALAQKAT

-256 NAAKA
+256 NAEKA
-261 TETADEVANLES
+261 TKTADEIADLES

-281 AATDDAAEPEI
+281 AADVEIENDATTPIFLDEATPTDDAS
-292 DAPTLPAPTFFDD
+292 D
-305 ATQTDDAGTGAG
+305 

-335 ARPDVDETLA
+335 ARPDVAGTLA
-345 QNGKTSNPSPAVAAA
+345 ANKTETASTSGTVAAA
-360 PRRQIVD
+360 TRRKIVD

-379 ASQVAANP
+379 ASEVAVDS
-387 ADATAKNVKTGTNA
+387 ADATVNNAKTGANA
-401 ASRLSD
+401 ASRLAD
-407 GSGDATAVVQN
+407 GSGDATAV
-418 AQNTWNTQNAR
+418 AQNKQTEQKAQAGEETE
-429 NTQTAQ
+429 TAQ
-435 SRNDAQAPKDAQEKE
+435 A
-450 TAQVAQNTPTA
+450 AQVAQTT
-461 PTPQTPTVAKVAQA
+461 QTPKVAQVA
-475 PDAPRS
+475 QLPPTAAATPTQKRV
-481 QRRAKKRTELNGEP
+481 KKRTELNAEP

>member
-1 MLFRTPFTS
+1 MLFRSPFS
-10 PSSVAPSF
+10 FPPSVAPSF
-18 RSSSPSPSSRPTL
+18 RSPSPSSPSTSSRPTL
-31 AGAALFALLGLGI
+31 AQAALFALLGLGVV
-44 AAPIFVAPGCASP
+44 APTLVAPGCASP
-57 NGLVASRNAK
+57 SGLVASRNAQ
-67 GVELYATGDYDRAIA
+67 GVELYANGDYDRAIA
-82 VFQEA
+82 VFQDA

-106 RKALATGDYN
+106 RKALATGDYA

-148 ASTRGDASGALQTLE
+148 ATTRGDAALALQTLE
-163 DWRDRNPDSIEPKL
+163 DWRDRNPESIEPKL

-182 LEALERDDDAYAVLE
+182 LEAQERDDDAYALLE

-218 RAGNVEE
+218 RAGNVQE
-225 ALDKT
+225 ALEKT

-239 DAALAKKAT
+239 DAALAQKAT

-281 AATDDAAEPEI
+281 AATDDEI
-292 DAPTLPAPTFFDD
+292 DAPTLPSPTFFDD
-305 ATQTDDAGTGAG
+305 ATQTDDAGTGVDD

-345 QNGKTSNPSPAVAAA
+345 ANSTQTKNASTAVAAA
-360 PRRQIVD
+360 PPRRKIVD
-367 EGNVK
+367 DGNVK

-379 ASQVAANP
+379 ASEVAADSS
-387 ADATAKNVKTGTNA
+387 AASDSAVATVKNVKAGSNA

-407 GSGDATAVVQN
+407 GSGDATAVAQSEQK
-418 AQNTWNTQNAR
+418 AQNTQNTQNL
-429 NTQTAQ
+429 
-435 SRNDAQAPKDAQEKE
+435 KE
-450 TAQVAQNTPTA
+450 TQSKEATQVAQNTQNA
-461 PTPQTPTVAKVAQA
+461 PATQTRPVAKVAQTT
-475 PDAPRS
+475 PTPTPKRVP
-481 QRRAKKRTELNGEP
+481 KRTELNAEP

>member
-1 MLFRTPFTS
+1 MLFRTPLSS
-10 PSSVAPSF
+10 PPSAAPSF
-18 RSSSPSPSSRPTL
+18 RSSPSSTSSRPTL

-44 AAPIFVAPGCASP
+44 AAPTFVAPGCASP
-57 NGLVASRNAK
+57 SGLVASRNAK

-106 RKALATGDYN
+106 RKALATGDYA

-129 ERDAAPETI
+129 ERNAAPETI

-148 ASTRGDASGALQTLE
+148 ASTRGDAATALQTLE

-182 LEALERDDDAYAVLE
+182 LEAQERDDEAYAVLE
-197 EVAAAAPND
+197 EVAEAAPND

-218 RAGNVEE
+218 RAGNVQE

-239 DAALAKKAT
+239 DAALAQKAT

-256 NAAKA
+256 NAAQA
-261 TETADEVANLES
+261 TETADEVAGLAS

-281 AATDDAAEPEI
+281 SATD

-305 ATQTDDAGTGAG
+305 ATQSDDADASD

-323 PQTLGADEVVLF
+323 PQTLGADELVLF
-335 ARPDVDETLA
+335 ARPDVDKTLA
-345 QNGKTSNPSPAVAAA
+345 ANPTEAKSTAVAAA
-360 PRRQIVD
+360 PRRKIVD
-367 EGNVK
+367 EGDVK

-379 ASQVAANP
+379 ASEIAADVANSDA
-387 ADATAKNVKTGTNA
+387 ADATVKNVKTGSTA

-407 GSGDATAVVQN
+407 GSGDANAAV
-418 AQNTWNTQNAR
+418 AQNTQNTQNQESAQEKATTQIAQ
-429 NTQTAQ
+429 NTQTA
-435 SRNDAQAPKDAQEKE
+435 
-450 TAQVAQNTPTA
+450 TTT
-461 PTPQTPTVAKVAQA
+461 QTPTVAKVAQA
-475 PDAPRS
+475 TPTANATPTA
-481 QRRAKKRTELNGEP
+481 RRAKKRIELNGEP

>member
-1 MLFRTPFTS
+1 MLFRSPFS
-10 PSSVAPSF
+10 FPPSVAPSF
-18 RSSSPSPSSRPTL
+18 RSPSPSSTFSRPTL
-31 AGAALFALLGLGI
+31 AEAAFVALLGLGI
-44 AAPIFVAPGCASP
+44 AAPTFFATGCASP
-57 NGLVASRNAK
+57 SGLVASRNAK

-82 VFQEA
+82 VFQET

-106 RKALATGDYN
+106 RKALATGDYA

-148 ASTRGDASGALQTLE
+148 ASTRGDAATALQTLE
-163 DWRDRNPDSIEPKL
+163 DWRDRNPESIEPKL
-177 EIAYL
+177 EIAYF
-182 LEALERDDDAYAVLE
+182 LEAQERDDEAYAVLE

-218 RAGNVEE
+218 RAGNVQE

-239 DAALAKKAT
+239 DAALAQKAT

-261 TETADEVANLES
+261 TETADELADFES

-281 AATDDAAEPEI
+281 AATDDAADVELENN
-292 DAPTLPAPTFFDD
+292 APTLPSPTFFDD
-305 ATQTDDAGTGAG
+305 ATQTDADAPAGTGA
-317 DSTTNA
+317 DDASTTNA
-323 PQTLGADEVVLF
+323 TQTLGADEVVLF
-335 ARPDVDETLA
+335 SRPDVDGTLA
-345 QNGKTSNPSPAVAAA
+345 ENSTRSQSQSQTQTAPTAVAAS
-360 PRRQIVD
+360 PRRKIVD

-372 WIAPTAA
+372 WITPTAA
-379 ASQVAANP
+379 ATEVAANS
-387 ADATAKNVKTGTNA
+387 ADATVKTDKTGADA
-401 ASRLSD
+401 ASRLAD
-407 GSGDATAVVQN
+407 GSGDATAVAQN
-418 AQNTWNTQNAR
+418 AQNTQNG
-429 NTQTAQ
+429 
-435 SRNDAQAPKDAQEKE
+435 E
-450 TAQVAQNTPTA
+450 TAQVAQNSQNA
-461 PTPQTPTVAKVAQA
+461 PATQTRPVAKVAQA
-475 PDAPRS
+475 TTQTPKRV
-481 QRRAKKRTELNGEP
+481 KKRTELNAEP

>member
-1 MLFRTPFTS
+1 MLFRSPFS
-10 PSSVAPSF
+10 FPPSVAPSF
-18 RSSSPSPSSRPTL
+18 RSSTPSPSPSLASRPTL

-44 AAPIFVAPGCASP
+44 AAPPFFATGCASP
-57 NGLVASRNAK
+57 SGLVASRNAQ

-82 VFQEA
+82 VFQET

-106 RKALATGDYN
+106 RKALATGDYA

-148 ASTRGDASGALQTLE
+148 ASTRGDAATALQTLE
-163 DWRDRNPDSIEPKL
+163 DWRDRNPESIEPKL
-177 EIAYL
+177 EIAYF
-182 LEALERDDDAYAVLE
+182 LEAQERDDEAYAVLE

-218 RAGNVEE
+218 RAGNVQE

-239 DAALAKKAT
+239 DAALAQKAT

-261 TETADEVANLES
+261 TETADELADFES

-281 AATDDAAEPEI
+281 AATDDAAELEI

-305 ATQTDDAGTGAG
+305 ATQTDDAGTGSGA
-317 DSTTNA
+317 DDASTTNA
-323 PQTLGADEVVLF
+323 TQTLGADEVVLF
-335 ARPDVDETLA
+335 SRPDVDGTLA
-345 QNGKTSNPSPAVAAA
+345 ENSTRRQTAPTAAVADA
-360 PRRQIVD
+360 PRRKIVD

-379 ASQVAANP
+379 ASEVAANAANS
-387 ADATAKNVKTGTNA
+387 ADATVKNGKTVADA
-401 ASRLSD
+401 ASRLAD
-407 GSGDATAVVQN
+407 GSGDATAVAQNKSN
-418 AQNTWNTQNAR
+418 AQNKQN
-429 NTQTAQ
+429 
-435 SRNDAQAPKDAQEKE
+435 PKDAQDKE
-450 TAQVAQNTPTA
+450 PAQVAQATQS
-461 PTPQTPTVAKVAQA
+461 PQVAKVAQA
-475 PDAPRS
+475 TPTPKRV
-481 QRRAKKRTELNGEP
+481 KKRTELNAEP

>member
-1 MLFRTPFTS
+1 MLFRSFLTFP
-10 PSSVAPSF
+10 PSAAPSF
-18 RSSSPSPSSRPTL
+18 RSPSPSRPTL
-31 AGAALFALLGLGI
+31 AGAALFALLGLGV
-44 AAPIFVAPGCASP
+44 VAPTLVATGCSSP
-57 NGLVASRNAK
+57 TGLVASRNAR

-82 VFQEA
+82 VFQET

-106 RKALATGDYN
+106 RKALATGDYA

-148 ASTRGDASGALQTLE
+148 ASTRGDAATALQTLE
-163 DWRDRNPDSIEPKL
+163 DWRDRNPESIEPKL
-177 EIAYL
+177 EIAYF
-182 LEALERDDDAYAVLE
+182 LEAQERDDEAYAVLE
-197 EVAAAAPND
+197 EVAEAAPND

-218 RAGNVEE
+218 RAGNVQE

-256 NAAKA
+256 SAEKA
-261 TETADEVANLES
+261 TKTADEIADLES

-281 AATDDAAEPEI
+281 AATDETDDVET
-292 DAPTLPAPTFFDD
+292 DAPTLPSPTFFDD
-305 ATQTDDAGTGAG
+305 ATQTDDASDA
-317 DSTTNA
+317 STTNA

-335 ARPDVDETLA
+335 ARPDVDGTLA
-345 QNGKTSNPSPAVAAA
+345 ANKTETASTAVAAA
-360 PRRQIVD
+360 PRRKIVD

-372 WIAPTAA
+372 WIAPAA
-379 ASQVAANP
+379 ASEV
-387 ADATAKNVKTGTNA
+387 ADATAKTAKTGD

-407 GSGDATAVVQN
+407 GSGDATAVAQKKQN
-418 AQNTWNTQNAR
+418 AQN
-429 NTQTAQ
+429 
-435 SRNDAQAPKDAQEKE
+435 DEEKE
-450 TAQVAQNTPTA
+450 TTQVAQNAQAT
-461 PTPQTPTVAKVAQA
+461 QTPTVAKVAQLPPTSAA
-475 PDAPRS
+475 PQKRV
-481 QRRAKKRTELNGEP
+481 KKRTELNAEP

>member
-1 MLFRTPFTS
+1 MLFRTSLSFPPF
-10 PSSVAPSF
+10 VAPSF
-18 RSSSPSPSSRPTL
+18 RSPSSSSRPTL

-44 AAPIFVAPGCASP
+44 AAPTFLATGCSSP
-57 NGLVASRNAK
+57 NGLVASRNAR

-82 VFQEA
+82 VFQET

-106 RKALATGDYN
+106 RKAIATGDYA

-148 ASTRGDASGALQTLE
+148 ASTRGDAALALQTLE

-182 LEALERDDDAYAVLE
+182 LEAQERDDEAYAVLE
-197 EVAAAAPND
+197 EVAEAAPND

-218 RAGNVEE
+218 RAGNVQE

-239 DAALAKKAT
+239 NATLAKKAT

-261 TETADEVANLES
+261 SETADELADLES
-273 ETTLVAPT
+273 GTTLVAPT
-281 AATDDAAEPEI
+281 SATDDAVEMEL
-292 DAPTLPAPTFFDD
+292 DAPTLPSPTFFDD
-305 ATQTDDAGTGAG
+305 ATQTDDASDDA
-317 DSTTNA
+317 TTNA
-323 PQTLGADEVVLF
+323 PQTLGADEIVLF
-335 ARPDVDETLA
+335 ARPAVDETLA
-345 QNGKTSNPSPAVAAA
+345 AKKTENASTAVAAA
-360 PRRQIVD
+360 PRRQIID

-372 WIAPTAA
+372 WIAPIAD
-379 ASQVAANP
+379 ASQIAANGT
-387 ADATAKNVKTGTNA
+387 DATNDKTTKTGSAA

-407 GSGDATAVVQN
+407 GSGDSGAVAQNKQASQN
-418 AQNTWNTQNAR
+418 AQTDEN
-429 NTQTAQ
+429 
-435 SRNDAQAPKDAQEKE
+435 KE
-450 TAQVAQNTPTA
+450 TAQVAQATQ
-461 PTPQTPTVAKVAQA
+461 TPQVAKVAQA
-475 PDAPRS
+475 TPSAKTTQP
-481 QRRAKKRTELNGEP
+481 QKRASKRLELNSEP
-495 PTLRAGSFF
+495 PNLRAGAFF